1 LAYDWKFRVNG
12 TPQVTLHELLL
23 VDDSFPDVILM
34 EEAFGATVRQLRLSR
49 VEDGVEALAFL
60 RREAPYTDAPRPKLV
75 LLDLNMPRMN
85 GFEVLIQIKADPVLR
100 LLPVLVLSTSREERD
115 IQQAYALGANAFLTK
130 PRDLSGVMELVQV
143 IEQFWLVKAQLPGGA
158 NT

>member
-1 LAYDWKFRVNG
+1 M
-12 TPQVTLHELLL
+12 TLHNVLL

-34 EEAFGATVRQLRLSR
+34 EEAFGATVKQLHLSH

-60 RREAPYTDAPRPKLV
+60 RREGPYTGAPRPKLV

-85 GFEVLIQIKADPVLR
+85 GFEVLSHIRADPVLR
-100 LLPVLVLSTSREERD
+100 GLPVLVFSTSKEERD
-115 IQQAYALGANAFLTK
+115 IQQAYDLGANAFLTK
-130 PRDLSGVMELVQV
+130 PRDLSGAIALVQV

-158 NT
+158 